1 MSWRQRGPRNAQ
13 GNPCREIVLAKCSAK
28 GYSRGVKVWQAL
40 VILIV
45 LIWIGNT
52 PRRRAIIATTVLLLF
67 AIGIGPQPVSFS
79 R

>member
-13 GNPCREIVLAKCSAK
+13 GNPCRANVLAKCGAQSYRA
-28 GYSRGVKVWQAL
+28 GVKVWQAL

-67 AIGIGPQPVSFS
+67 ALGIGPG